1 MANPQTTLLRVALY
15 IRVSSDEQ
23 AERGDSIRDQKER
36 GTKYIDDHQ
45 NMILQDTYIDDGVSG
60 QKLDRDDFTRLIGN
74 VKANLVDLIIFTKLD
89 RWFRSL
95 RHYLNIQVIL
105 DKYNVAWTAID
116 QPYFDTSTPYGRAFV
131 AQSMTWAEL
140 EAQNGGLRVADVF
153 RSKVEHGEVITG
165 KVPKG
170 YKIENKHLVF
180 SEEAPAI
187 LDSIQFFHREQGLAK
202 TVDYMRE
209 THGIS
214 MSIQNLKNSILR
226 NEKYTG
232 RYRGNDAYC
241 PRMISDD
248 MYQDIQRV
256 LDRNSTIR
264 SNQKYPYIF
273 SGILVCDE
281 CGHKLCGCHINVVSH
296 RASGKVYRYKYPA
309 YECLQYRA
317 YKKCSNGGEIREMRI
332 EEYLLGNLREELSSY
347 LVDFE
352 TGEARRID
360 NRAKKNKI
368 RKKLDRLKD
377 LYLNEIISLDEYKE
391 DRAEYEKLLEE
402 LPDME
407 QPGTDLESLKKVL
420 DCNFENM
427 YAGLS
432 NEEKRAFWRSIIKE
446 IRISKSVNRNRK
458 YQIIFL

>member
-1 MANPQTTLLRVALY
+1 MAKPQTALQRVALY

-36 GTKYIDDHQ
+36 GTKYIDEHQ

-74 VKANLVDLIIFTKLD
+74 VKAGLVDLIIFTKLD

-241 PRMISDD
+241 PRLISDD

-332 EEYLLGNLREELSSY
+332 EEYLLGNLREELSNY